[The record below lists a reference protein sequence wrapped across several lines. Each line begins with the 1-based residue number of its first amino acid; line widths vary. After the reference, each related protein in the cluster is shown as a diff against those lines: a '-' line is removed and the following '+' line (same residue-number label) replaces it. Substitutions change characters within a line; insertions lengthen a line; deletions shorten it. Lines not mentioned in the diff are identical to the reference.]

1 MATTE
6 TPKKLRLQSVGWV
19 PAVEASELKVGDQLM
34 YNFGSVCQIVKIEE
48 ASPKFLRVHEV
59 STERGTEYQRR
70 VKKTSMVARVPEK
83 DRRRVGVEAPATD
96 YRAQVKAPTGDLG
109 WVTVSHG
116 ATVDDATSGH
126 PAYFGSSLLGKYL
139 GGGYDAIKA
148 SIQAMAD
155 GETITAESGHSF
167 RILSPEQPQA
177 PAPAAVEGAVIPAGH
192 TLGIPARLADDVNAR
207 DAYAVL
213 VAAGH
218 TPAELSP
225 EGDDDYYADGRPG
238 HDDRA

>member
-83 DRRRVGVEAPATD
+83 DRRRVGSRPRPPTTGPRSRRPRATW
-96 YRAQVKAPTGDLG
+96 A
-109 WVTVSHG
+109 
-116 ATVDDATSGH
+116 
-126 PAYFGSSLLGKYL
+126 GS
-139 GGGYDAIKA
+139 
-148 SIQAMAD
+148 
-155 GETITAESGHSF
+155 
-167 RILSPEQPQA
+167 P
-177 PAPAAVEGAVIPAGH
+177 
-192 TLGIPARLADDVNAR
+192 
-207 DAYAVL
+207 
-213 VAAGH
+213 
-218 TPAELSP
+218 
-225 EGDDDYYADGRPG
+225 
-238 HDDRA
+238 